1 MDTSQQPRDDNK
13 ITYKNSLFLSWC
25 ILLALCFAFVSAV
38 PAAAGPNP
46 AKYDNAIRDMGQLQK
61 SKKRLQREPWEKL
74 AETFLTV
81 YRVEKKWKER
91 SAALF
96 RSAEALDH
104 LARCASNAK
113 DARRSVD
120 RYLQLV
126 RLYPKSSLADD
137 SLYRAARLRGQI
149 LRDKAGAQE
158 LLQQLLKKYPSSNT
172 AKDASS
178 YLATLSPKEKRQ
190 SPPAASKASKQKQPK
205 GKPFRLGVKTVL
217 IDPGHGGKDPGTH
230 HNGIREKD
238 LTLDISKRVGAI
250 LSSRGLNVRYTRR
263 SDTWITLEQRA
274 DKVRTNKA
282 DLFISIHV
290 NANPSEGVQGFET
303 YYLDVSRTSAS
314 TRLAAVE
321 NALRDRSRATREKL
335 PPHRLFTIQKQES
348 RRLARNIHE
357 TTLK

>member
-1 MDTSQQPRDDNK
+1 MPPFSPFHGYPSLFFLFPVGTLDENHATAQKTFPHYGMDTSQQPRDENK
-13 ITYKNSLFLSWC
+13 ITHKNSLFLSWC
-25 ILLALCFAFVSAV
+25 ILLALCFAFVSAA

-46 AKYDNAIRDMGQLQK
+46 AKYDKAIRDMGQLQK

-137 SLYRAARLRGQI
+137 SLYRAAQLRGQI

-158 LLQQLLKKYPSSNT
+158 LLQQILKKYPSSNT

-190 SPPAASKASKQKQPK
+190 SPSAASKASKQKQPR

-230 HNGIREKD
+230 HRHQGKGSYTGH
-238 LTLDISKRVGAI
+238 LQA
-250 LSSRGLNVRYTRR
+250 RGGDPV
-263 SDTWITLEQRA
+263 
-274 DKVRTNKA
+274 
-282 DLFISIHV
+282 
-290 NANPSEGVQGFET
+290 
-303 YYLDVSRTSAS
+303 
-314 TRLAAVE
+314 
-321 NALRDRSRATREKL
+321 
-335 PPHRLFTIQKQES
+335 
-348 RRLARNIHE
+348 LARPQRPVHAPLRHMDHAGAE
-357 TTLK
+357 GRQSPHQQGRPVHFHPRQRQPVRRRAGV